1 MSAPVIMLSPHRGF
15 AAAGRGSY
23 GGDAMSANE
32 KERMSQN
39 GLEAVF
45 MTNRP
50 ALLRFFV
57 ARGWSSDAD
66 DLLQELWVKVGA
78 TDSGPIAE
86 PRAYLFRMADNLI
99 LDRRRADQR
108 RTRRDDHWT
117 EATRG
122 TVADISNAP
131 SIERTLI
138 ARDQLRR
145 VDQAI
150 DALGERTASIFR
162 SYRIDGLHQR
172 EIAAMT
178 GISLSAV
185 EKHLQK
191 AYQAMVNIRR
201 EVDAD
206 LPSARRRDGE
216 GREE

>member
-1 MSAPVIMLSPHRGF
+1 VPRTRACPHEPVRHATEFDERPRPRLVRLLPGGQRLPAQVLDPHVVNLPRQVV
-15 AAAGRGSY
+15 GS
-23 GGDAMSANE
+23 
-32 KERMSQN
+32 
-39 GLEAVF
+39 
-45 MTNRP
+45 NRP
-50 ALLRFFV
+50 RAPLLV
-57 ARGWSSDAD
+57 
-66 DLLQELWVKVGA
+66 
-78 TDSGPIAE
+78 
-86 PRAYLFRMADNLI
+86 
-99 LDRRRADQR
+99 DRRRADQR

-201 EVDAD
+201 EFDAD